1 MRCPHIGTLTG
12 PMVADPE
19 KEVQALNK
27 EQLPPSPCLGSH
39 FCAADNNCLT
49 SGLLGGLAEGL
60 RNLYSIKS
68 LFVHYQYTPW

>member
-1 MRCPHIGTLTG
+1 MRTHTGTLTG

-19 KEVQALNK
+19 EEVQALK
-27 EQLPPSPCLGSH
+27 EQLPPSPCLGLH
-39 FCAADNNCLT
+39 FCAADSCLT

-60 RNLYSIKS
+60 RKLYSIKC